1 MGSLA
6 LETSKVS
13 ADLVYDF
20 MKSYNE
26 GKKLSAD

>member
-20 MKSYNE
+20 MKSYNGE
-26 GKKLSAD
+26 KDLSED